1 MFVSN
6 FMRYLLESLAISIV
20 ALYVPKINLNIKE
33 ILMISITGAFTLMII
48 DLYAPQVG
56 LFMRHSL
63 GMSLGFKNIAGI
75 SGGGLI
81 DKLRDLKNEVK
92 EKVKMGKKKDDN
104 IIGGAEYIDKAI
116 LTYKKIEKNLMDK
129 LFSGGNINNKNIITN
144 NNKNISNYINKLKTT
159 I

>member
-1 MFVSN
+1 MFVKN

-20 ALYVPKINLNIKE
+20 ALYIPKINLNIQE
-33 ILMISITGAFTLMII
+33 ILMISLTGAFTLMII

-56 LFMRHSL
+56 MFMRHSL
-63 GMSLGFKNIAGI
+63 GMSLGFKNLVNI

-81 DKLRDLKNEVK
+81 DSLEDLKNEVK
-92 EKVKMGKKKDDN
+92 NKVRDSKFKGGSWYDDLEEKLMNKIVN
-104 IIGGAEYIDKAI
+104 GG
-116 LTYKKIEKNLMDK
+116 
-129 LFSGGNINNKNIITN
+129 SNKNIINN

>member
-56 LFMRHSL
+56 LFMRHTL
-63 GMSLGFKNIAGI
+63 GMSLGFKNITSI

-92 EKVKMGKKKDDN
+92 EKIAKKDDN
-104 IIGGAEYIDKAI
+104 IIGGAEYVDKAI

-144 NNKNISNYINKLKTT
+144 NNNNISNYINKLKTT